1 MIWVMALAMLRMDRA
16 RAKWAYKLSKTFDK
30 RNDDHDKGGKAG
42 KYALFILPL
51 VTVLREGLEAVV
63 FIGGVSLGEQARA
76 IPIACIV
83 GLACGLA
90 VGCVIYFSSMR
101 LNLR

>member
-1 MIWVMALAMLRMDRA
+1 MIWVMALAMLKMDRA
-16 RAKWAYKLSKTFDK
+16 RAKWAYKLSLVFDK
-30 RNDDHDKGGKAG
+30 RKASKDRGGKAG

-51 VTVLREGLEAVV
+51 VTVMREGLEAVV
-63 FIGGVSLGEQARA
+63 FIGGVSLGIDAVS

-83 GLACGLA
+83 GLICGCA
-90 VGCVIYFSSMR
+90 VGAVIYFSSMR